1 MNGPLTL
8 TKASLVTLLD
18 ALLSLS
24 PEDSGELRTPW
35 RQYDRVGPCLR
46 LARYDYLRVSLNIQ
60 SLPSPPHLH
69 SDLRRSALLARI
81 VINQAVAHFQ
91 IAEGCAGA
99 EQMERRAET
108 IRSDIREFVDDFC
121 GIRPPRWPRPWPWP
135 PTLVSSQLCPLD
147 LLVAGAQFQKA
158 ANFANPLQADLSSAA
173 DQLFETGL
181 KRMENC

>member
-1 MNGPLTL
+1 MNAHLTL
-8 TKASLVTLLD
+8 SKASMVALLD
-18 ALLSLS
+18 ALLLLS

-35 RQYDRVGPCLR
+35 RQDDHVGPFLR
-46 LARYDYLRVSLNIQ
+46 LARYDYFKVSLNIQ
-60 SLPSPPHLH
+60 PLLSRPQLH

-81 VINQAVAHFQ
+81 VIDQAVAHFQ

-135 PTLVSSQLCPLD
+135 PTLVSAQLCPLD

-158 ANFANPLQADLSSAA
+158 ANLANPLQADLSSAA
-173 DQLFETGL
+173 DQLFEAGL